1 MSFDQS
7 AEFATGWVMGS
18 VRSIDSR
25 KHRQIID
32 AAVVEFQEKGF
43 SGASMDRVS
52 ARANVSK
59 RTVYKYFSSKENLF
73 AAIVEI
79 FSEYF
84 AEMAEIQYDP
94 NRPIRD
100 QLTDLGWAEGEILM
114 SPEIMSM
121 ARMLISETLRNP
133 ALAHEAEGKIDK
145 TKAFNTLMRGAAET
159 GQLHLPNPDAAASE
173 YLSLIKGKAF
183 WPVML
188 GADIVSRDEMWDI
201 IEKSVDMIMAR
212 YSP

>member
-1 MSFDQS
+1 MDSL
-7 AEFATGWVMGS
+7 GS
-18 VRSIDSR
+18 IGRQ
-25 KHRQIID
+25 KYRQIID

-52 ARANVSK
+52 ARADVSK

-73 AAIVEI
+73 SEIVEI

-84 AEMAEIQYDP
+84 AEMAEIQYNPD
-94 NRPIRD
+94 RPIRE
-100 QLTDLGWAEGEILM
+100 QLIDLGWAEGEILM

-133 ALAHEAEGKIDK
+133 ALACEAQGKIDK
-145 TKAFNTLMRGAAET
+145 TKAFNTLMRGAADT
-159 GQLHLPNPDAAASE
+159 GQLDLTDPDSAASE
-173 YLSLIKGKAF
+173 FLALIKGKAF

-188 GADIVSRDEMWDI
+188 GADLVSRDEMRDI
-201 IEKSVDMIMAR
+201 IEKSVDLIMAR
-212 YSP
+212 YGP

>member
-1 MSFDQS
+1 MNSL
-7 AEFATGWVMGS
+7 GS
-18 VRSIDSR
+18 VGSQ

-52 ARANVSK
+52 ARADVSK

-73 AAIVEI
+73 AEIVEI

-94 NRPIRD
+94 ERPIRD
-100 QLTDLGWAEGEILM
+100 QLIDLGWAEGEILM

-133 ALAHEAEGKIDK
+133 SLASEAQGKIDK

-159 GQLHLPNPDAAASE
+159 GQLDLPNPDAAASE
-173 YLSLIKGKAF
+173 FLALIKGKAF
-183 WPVML
+183 WPVIL
-188 GADIVSRDEMWDI
+188 GADLVSREEMRDI

-212 YSP
+212 YSS

>member
-1 MSFDQS
+1 MNRL
-7 AEFATGWVMGS
+7 GS
-18 VRSIDSR
+18 ICSQ

-43 SGASMDRVS
+43 TGASMDRVS
-52 ARANVSK
+52 ARADVSK

-73 AAIVEI
+73 SEIVEI
-79 FSEYF
+79 FSQYF

-94 NRPIRD
+94 ERPIRD
-100 QLTDLGWAEGEILM
+100 QLIDLGWAEGEILM

-133 ALAHEAEGKIDK
+133 ALAHEAQGKIDK
-145 TKAFNTLMRGAAET
+145 TKAFNTLMRGAAAT
-159 GQLHLPNPDAAASE
+159 GQLSLSDPDAAASE
-173 YLSLIKGKAF
+173 FLSLIKGKAF

-188 GADIVSRDEMWDI
+188 GADLVSRDEMEGI

-212 YSP
+212 YSS